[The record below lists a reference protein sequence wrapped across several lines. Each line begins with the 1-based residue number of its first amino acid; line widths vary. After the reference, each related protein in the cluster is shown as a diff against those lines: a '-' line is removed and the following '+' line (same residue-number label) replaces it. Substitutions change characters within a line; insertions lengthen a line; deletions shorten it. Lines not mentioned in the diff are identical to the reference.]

1 MVAEREIRA
10 KEIVTDILSGIGD
23 NELMQ
28 KYRLTFRGLQ
38 SVFRKLVD
46 SNIIDAEFLQ
56 GRLVPQLNGEKKVI
70 ARSPRKE
77 IYVPLPVHDLANPD
91 VQGMVINIS
100 ERGLGVK
107 GLKAEV
113 DDEKKLSIKPEK
125 FLQLRSFRLKAKCR
139 WVTSSDDTEE
149 IVAGFEITSIGHEEL
164 QELRNLIETLEYM
177 YR

>member
-10 KEIVTDILSGIGD
+10 KEIVTDILSGVGD

-38 SVFRKLVD
+38 SVYRKLVD

-56 GRLVPQLNGEKKVI
+56 GRMVPQSNAEKTMI

-77 IYVPLPVHDLANPD
+77 IYVPLPVHDVTNPAM
-91 VQGMVINIS
+91 QGLVINIS

-107 GLKAEV
+107 GLRVVVDEV
-113 DDEKKLSIKPEK
+113 KWLRIRPDD
-125 FLQLRSFRLKAKCR
+125 FLQLRSFTLKAKCR
-139 WVTSSDDTEE
+139 WIKLSDDAQA
-149 IVAGFEITSIGHEEL
+149 ILAGFEIISIAHEEL

>member
-23 NELMQ
+23 DELMQ

-46 SNIIDAEFLQ
+46 SNIIDSGFLQ
-56 GRLVPQLNGEKKVI
+56 GRLVLQSNAEKTII

-77 IYVPLPVHDLANPD
+77 IYVPLPVHDLDSPD
-91 VQGMVINIS
+91 VEGMVFNIS

-107 GLKAEV
+107 GLKVEV
-113 DDEKKLSIKPEK
+113 DEIRKLTIKPDK
-125 FLQLRSFRLKAKCR
+125 FLQLRSFSLKAKCR
-139 WVTSSDDTEE
+139 WVTSSDDAQG
-149 IVAGFEITSIGHEEL
+149 IVAGFEIISIGHEEL

>member
-56 GRLVPQLNGEKKVI
+56 GRLVPQLNGEKTII

-77 IYVPLPVHDLANPD
+77 IYVPLPVYDLVNPD
-91 VQGMVINIS
+91 VQGMIINIS

-107 GLKAEV
+107 GLKVEV
-113 DDEKKLSIKPEK
+113 DEEKRLTIRPEK

-139 WVTSSDDTEE
+139 WVTSSDDGEE

-164 QELRNLIETLEYM
+164 QELKNLIETLEYM

>member
-10 KEIVTDILSGIGD
+10 KEIVTDILSEIGD
-23 NELMQ
+23 SELMQ

-56 GRLVPQLNGEKKVI
+56 GRLVLQSNAEKQII

-77 IYVPLPVHDLANPD
+77 IYVPLPVQDLTNPD

-107 GLKAEV
+107 GLKVEV
-113 DDEKKLSIKPEK
+113 DEVRKLSIKPDK
-125 FLQLRSFRLKAKCR
+125 FLQLRSFNLKAKCR
-139 WVTSSDDTEE
+139 WVKSSDDAQQ
-149 IVAGFEITSIGHEEL
+149 IVAGFEIVSIGHEEQ